1 MQLYYSKR
9 RHAFKEA
16 GDSSSLKKMHIP
28 IPKPRSSFLSV
39 ACPNCGKESVV
50 YSHTTS
56 DVKCKNCK
64 TVIAEKTGSR
74 AVLHSKEFKKL
85 D

>member
-1 MQLYYSKR
+1 M
-9 RHAFKEA
+9 
-16 GDSSSLKKMHIP
+16 KKTHIP
-28 IPKPRSSFLSV
+28 VPKPRSSFLLI

-50 YSHTTS
+50 FSHTTT

-64 TVIAEKTGSR
+64 TPLAEKTGSR
-74 AVLHSKEFKKL
+74 ALLRSKEFKKL

>member
-1 MQLYYSKR
+1 MQLYYSKT
-9 RHAFKEA
+9 RHASKKA
-16 GDSSSLKKMHIP
+16 GDSSSMKKMHIP

>member
-1 MQLYYSKR
+1 MK
-9 RHAFKEA
+9 KE
-16 GDSSSLKKMHIP
+16 HIP
-28 IPKPRSSFLSV
+28 IPQPRSSFLSV

-64 TVIAEKTGSR
+64 TVIAERTGSR

>member
-1 MQLYYSKR
+1 MQLYYSKTR
-9 RHAFKEA
+9 YAFKKA
-16 GDSSSLKKMHIP
+16 GDSSSMKKRYIP
-28 IPKPRSSFLSV
+28 IPKPMSSFLSV

>member
-1 MQLYYSKR
+1 MQLHDSER

-16 GDSSSLKKMHIP
+16 GDSSMKKKHIP

-39 ACPNCGKESVV
+39 ACPNCGKEIVV